1 MFKQYKLIFLFLT
14 FFKLAFSQN
23 CDTLK
28 INQLLLEAEQ
38 QRNSEL
44 DKSYT
49 LSFQAF
55 ELAKNCP
62 HSKKY
67 IETAL
72 ALERAYYFKDEHDSI
87 LALLLPIEKNELSYC
102 DKKSTAAIYQRI
114 GSAYGHLLKLDE
126 ALKYGLKALT
136 IYEAL
141 NDTISIINL
150 YVNIGYTYNN
160 QKNVPLALK
169 YYSLAENLAIKGK
182 HKSKLAQVYNNYG
195 ILYGENRKFEESLT
209 NFLKS
214 TQLREELKDSL
225 SLINNYNNL
234 GGLYTLMGKNTEAIL
249 YLEKTLVLANRFDNL
264 NIISAASNNLG
275 NLYTNIGKYDKA
287 LAYYNTARSLYLKT
301 KNPQLLEDLY
311 SNLSIFYDAKGD
323 LKTAFIYSDSLIVL
337 KDSLYGVRLSEQ
349 MAEMQTKFDVEKKDL
364 EILNSKTQL
373 ESEKAQSRIKTIVG
387 ISILCLFGLLGI
399 LLFSYYRNKKEK
411 EKRDIE
417 NLSSIRIIESE
428 QQERM
433 RIAREL
439 HDGIGQKLTVLKMY
453 TGEENKL
460 QSNLLEETINE
471 VRSISHKMMPEII
484 NLGLIPAVKDLCEKI
499 NNSGTI
505 KCLFVIDEF
514 SESIKF
520 AKDIELSIYRI
531 VQEVVNN
538 MLKHAKA
545 KQITVNFFTL
555 QTNLKISITDDGV
568 GFDTKKI
575 HTSSGIGW
583 SNIITRAKIIKA
595 NLDINSSNNGTSIV
609 LNISI

>member
-1 MFKQYKLIFLFLT
+1 MGYKQIIFLFLI
-14 FFKLAFSQN
+14 FFKLSFSQT

-28 INQLLLEAEQ
+28 INKLLKEAEQ
-38 QRNSEL
+38 KKDTEVEESH
-44 DKSYT
+44 T
-49 LSFQAF
+49 LSFQAL

-67 IETAL
+67 IQAAL
-72 ALERAYYFKDEHDSI
+72 ALERSYYYKDEHDSI
-87 LALLLPIEKNELSYC
+87 LTLLLPIEKNELMYA
-102 DKKSTAAIYQRI
+102 DKSSTAAIYHRI

-136 IYEAL
+136 IYETL
-141 NDTISIINL
+141 KDTVNIINL
-150 YVNIGYTYNN
+150 YINIGYTYNN

-169 YYSLAENLAIKGK
+169 YYNLAENIAIKGNY
-182 HKSKLAQVYNNYG
+182 KSKLAQVYNNYG

-234 GGLYTLMGKNTEAIL
+234 GGLYTLMGKNTEAIS
-249 YLEKTLVLANRFDNL
+249 YLEKTLLLAKRFDNL
-264 NIISAASNNLG
+264 NVVSAASNNLG
-275 NLYTNIGKYDKA
+275 NLYTNIGKYEKA

-364 EILNSKTQL
+364 EIVSNKAQL
-373 ESEKAQSRIKTIVG
+373 ESLQAQSRIKTIVG
-387 ISILCLFGLLGI
+387 ISILCLVGLLSVL
-399 LLFSYYRNKKEK
+399 LLFYYRSKSEK
-411 EKRDIE
+411 EKKDIE
-417 NLSSIRIIESE
+417 NLSAIRVIESE

-460 QSNLLEETINE
+460 QANLLEETINE

-514 SESIKF
+514 SDSIKF

-531 VQEVVNN
+531 IQEVLNN
-538 MLKHAKA
+538 MLKHSKA
-545 KQITVNFFTL
+545 KQITVNFFTI
-555 QTNLKISITDDGV
+555 QTNLKISITDDGI

-595 NLDINSSNNGTSIV
+595 NLDINSSNSGTSIV
-609 LNISI
+609 LNINI